1 MIKTNTEQL
10 RKLEGNCQLQLL
22 SKYFYSFFSKL
33 EISSLMARRSHRHK
47 QRSNYNRFLK
57 TLKEYPAVVS
67 FGSPCIILS
76 THVSSCHCV
85 SQCISQHTHINC
97 HQGSSWLF
105 RVLHDS
111 VQRHRGIFWLHL
123 HVKWSALLCGHEA
136 PPDSPSP
143 VACQSEPASSPH
155 SSLPAGV
162 GHDSTV
168 RNILRSCQS
177 LHCRTRVN
185 LLKSSGLAR
194 TNTTHS
200 LPSARQT
207 KARTRY

>member
-1 MIKTNTEQL
+1 MIKTSTEQL
-10 RKLEGNCQLQLL
+10 RKLEGNCLLQLL
-22 SKYFYSFFSKL
+22 SKYLTLFFSKL
-33 EISSLMARRSHRHK
+33 ELSSLMAKPNRGN
-47 QRSNYNRFLK
+47 QRKSNLNQSLK
-57 TLKEYPAVVS
+57 TLKEYPSKVS
-67 FGSPCIILS
+67 VSSPCILLS
-76 THVSSCHCV
+76 IRASSCLCV
-85 SQCISQHTHINC
+85 SQCISQHTRIKC

-143 VACQSEPASSPH
+143 VACQSEPARSPH
-155 SSLPAGV
+155 SSLPAEV
-162 GHDSTV
+162 GHDSTA

-177 LHCRTRVN
+177 LHCWTRVN

-194 TNTTHS
+194 TNMTHS

-207 KARTRY
+207 KVRTRY